1 MWRML
6 QEVTAV
12 RRRVLSY
19 RMGRK
24 KKKYIFPLIGEQ
36 LFPLVSHSLWK
47 LSLRTCYCTFY
58 KWVSP
63 KDGRNMFFSGKISVF
78 CTQKIRYF
86 LLPIYCHWCRFR
98 TFCILTQKGSQ
109 NYPLARYFGG
119 RVTTNFGQKGLEN
132 FALLLLVFRGS
143 FDKKSTFKDRF
154 FGNPPKKHLYK
165 SSGIVWIW
173 PNLFLDLAGKSWWDL
188 GTVFIV

>member
-1 MWRML
+1 MKYLAPGLNKLSRRTNFCGISSKSLLSIPTIQFVFIKRHAKIDIKKWRRMWRML

-63 KDGRNMFFSGKISVF
+63 KDGRNMFYSRKISVF

-98 TFCILTQKGSQ
+98 TFCILTQKG
-109 NYPLARYFGG
+109 P
-119 RVTTNFGQKGLEN
+119 
-132 FALLLLVFRGS
+132 
-143 FDKKSTFKDRF
+143 
-154 FGNPPKKHLYK
+154 
-165 SSGIVWIW
+165 
-173 PNLFLDLAGKSWWDL
+173 
-188 GTVFIV
+188 